1 MKKGI
6 FITFEGIDGS
16 GKTSLSKLVFEKLVS
31 KGITGV
37 HTFEPTDSFIG
48 KAIRE
53 IILFSDEKLSV
64 SQQILLFT
72 TDRISHCA
80 WIQQK
85 LLDFQFVICDRFIH
99 STLAY
104 QGIDEKKVQSIYTI
118 HDLFLKK
125 FEPDIVFLID
135 IQPEISLQRIG
146 KEKTDNF
153 EKVEFLSEVRIR
165 YLNMAKANPDKFIIL
180 DGVSPLDELLDI
192 VLDFLSSRFGL
203 IKEA

>member
-1 MKKGI
+1 M

-16 GKTSLSKLVFEKLVS
+16 GKSSLSKLVFDKLLDM
-31 KGITGV
+31 GIKGV

-48 KAIRE
+48 KSIRE
-53 IILFSDEKLSV
+53 IVLFSNEKLSI
-64 SQQILLFT
+64 SQQILLFSA
-72 TDRISHCA
+72 DRISHCS
-80 WIQQK
+80 WIKKKQ
-85 LLDFQFVICDRFIH
+85 LEYQFVICDRFIH

-104 QGIDEKKVQSIYTI
+104 QGIDEKMVQSIYTI

-125 FEPDIVFLID
+125 MEPDIVFLID

-192 VLDFLSSRFGL
+192 VLELLSSRFGL